1 VAWGAALKAVSAPIT
16 SVSSNSTSQAANGM
30 AHGFGPMNG
39 LPHKAKMPPLGFADT
54 VEEAKQAASDI
65 FDVCLERAG
74 LMIAV
79 SGDEERKRLRS
90 APDADASCG
99 PS

>member
-1 VAWGAALKAVSAPIT
+1 
-16 SVSSNSTSQAANGM
+16 
-30 AHGFGPMNG
+30 MNG
-39 LPHKAKMPPLGFADT
+39 LPHNAKLPLLGFADT
-54 VEEAKQAASDI
+54 VEEAKQVGSDI
-65 FDVCLERAG
+65 FNVWLERAG

>member
-1 VAWGAALKAVSAPIT
+1 
-16 SVSSNSTSQAANGM
+16 
-30 AHGFGPMNG
+30 MNG
-39 LPHKAKMPPLGFADT
+39 LPHNAEVPPLGFADT

-65 FDVCLERAG
+65 FDVWLERAG

>member
-1 VAWGAALKAVSAPIT
+1 
-16 SVSSNSTSQAANGM
+16 
-30 AHGFGPMNG
+30 MNG
-39 LPHKAKMPPLGFADT
+39 LPYNAKVPLLGFADT
-54 VEEAKQAASDI
+54 VEEAKQAGSDI
-65 FDVCLERAG
+65 FDVWLERAG

-79 SGDEERKRLRS
+79 SRGEERKHLRS